1 MLDWERR
8 LRKMLI
14 KSGDT
19 AGRDRRAK

>member
-8 LRKMLI
+8 LRKMLTR
-14 KSGDT
+14 SGDT